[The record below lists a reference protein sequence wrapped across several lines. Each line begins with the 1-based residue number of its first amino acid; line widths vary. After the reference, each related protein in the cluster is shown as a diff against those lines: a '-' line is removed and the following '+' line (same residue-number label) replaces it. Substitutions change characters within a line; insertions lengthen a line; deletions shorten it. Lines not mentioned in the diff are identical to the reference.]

1 MIRNVHTKAHT
12 SIAAVPDGRMECII
26 TSEIKEI
33 LTDATVQGKF
43 LMYKERPLVREGNT
57 ILYGNMDDA
66 YILQLI
72 IMTEKEVDG
81 KNVPDKII
89 IQIMKTDPT
98 LSDGDRIV
106 KQELRS
112 GLYEAFEL
120 GMIWLERLLGE

>member
-1 MIRNVHTKAHT
+1 MT
-12 SIAAVPDGRMECII
+12 D
-26 TSEIKEI
+26 EIKET
-33 LTDATVQGKF
+33 LKGATVKGKF

-57 ILYGNMDDA
+57 ILYGNMDDE
-66 YILQLI
+66 YILQMI
-72 IMTEKEVDG
+72 IMNEKEVGG

-89 IQIMKTDPT
+89 IQIMKTDPA

-120 GMIWLERLLGE
+120 GTIWLERLIGE

>member
-1 MIRNVHTKAHT
+1 MIKNVHTKALT
-12 SIAAVPDGRMECII
+12 SIAAVPDGRMECTM

-33 LTDATVQGKF
+33 LKDATVQGKF